1 MAHPLTRFWQKLTR
15 TRTKRVLQL
24 IEGWKRQ
31 WDKVFPKLEK
41 DVKKLSDRIKAVER
55 SVSRLTVPAGGP
67 APAPA
72 PVLEPVLAT
81 RVAQPGNVPSG
92 ALRERDF
99 TALRQAWLLCRFPLP
114 PVPLQ
119 GPPYFTVILPVRDRA
134 ELLEQALQSLQAQ
147 TFPHWEVIVVDDGST
162 DETPAVL
169 ARWQAGEA
177 RLRVVT
183 QAALGAA
190 AARNAGL
197 AMAAGAVVA
206 FLDSDNSYAP
216 AFLEEAAWWFRTDAS
231 LAAGYAAQ
239 VVTDEKGVQFRWPAC
254 NPVALRR
261 DNFIDLNVFLHRRT
275 IKAVFD
281 PALPRLI
288 DWDYILKIADQAHV
302 RALPVMGGLY
312 GGHARPDRISLVHP
326 LGPALYA
333 IRSQR
338 RPQRGKGLRVLW
350 ALWHYPQI
358 TEAYIRSDLEG
369 ARALGVEIE
378 VWAEMDASVS
388 HVNEVKVHR
397 GTLDEAIEAFRP
409 QVVHTYWLSSALNY
423 ADTVHRHRLP
433 HTCKVHGF
441 EFQDGLLRALET
453 HPATAR
459 MYLFDHLRV
468 KVPWSSPKFRTS
480 TSSFL
485 PPLYPPAPW
494 QEKDRHLVLRTGAGL
509 PTKGYR
515 DFFAVA
521 KACPQHRFVL
531 VIGRALL
538 RESMIEEIIG
548 WRDEMQAPVE
558 IKVSL
563 QHEEVAALMAQA
575 AIYLYTINPDSTF
588 GMPVS
593 IQEAMATGAWP
604 LVRGLEGAR
613 QYLGQ
618 AGALYHS
625 PGQAAALINETLTWT
640 DAQWQAVW
648 KASLDRA
655 WAAFPNEEVMAPIV
669 EDWRELAWEKG
680 AEFCS
685 EAGVE
690 KIS

>member
-1 MAHPLTRFWQKLTR
+1 MAHPLKQFWQKLTR
-15 TRTKRVLQL
+15 TRSKRALQL
-24 IEGWKRQ
+24 LEGWKRQ
-31 WDKVFPKLEK
+31 WDRAFPKLEK
-41 DVKKLSDRIKAVER
+41 DVKKLGERVKALEKGVAK
-55 SVSRLTVPAGGP
+55 LAVPAPGP
-67 APAPA
+67 EAA
-72 PVLEPVLAT
+72 PVSAAGLVQPIPVRQEAV
-81 RVAQPGNVPSG
+81 RDPGF
-92 ALRERDF
+92 A
-99 TALRQAWLLCRFPLP
+99 AIRQAWQQCRFPLP
-114 PVPLQ
+114 PLPSG
-119 GPPYFTVILPVRDRA
+119 GPPFFSVILPVRDRA
-134 ELLEQALQSLQAQ
+134 VLLEQALSSLQAQ
-147 TFPHWEVIVVDDGST
+147 TFPHWEAIVIDDGST
-162 DETPAVL
+162 DQTPEVL
-169 ARWQAGEA
+169 ARWQAVES
-177 RLRVVT
+177 RVRTVT

-197 AMAAGAVVA
+197 AKASGEVVA

-216 AFLEEAAWWFRTDAS
+216 AFLEEVAWWFRTDAS

-239 VVTDEKGVQFRWPAC
+239 LVADEKGVQLRWPTCDPA
-254 NPVALRR
+254 ALRR
-261 DNFIDLNVFLHRRT
+261 DNFIDLNVFLHRRR
-275 IKAVFD
+275 INAAFD

-288 DWDYILKIADQAHV
+288 DWDYILKIADQASV

-312 GGHARPDRISLVHP
+312 GGQARPDRISLSQP
-326 LGPALYA
+326 LGPSLHA
-333 IRSQR
+333 IRSR
-338 RPQRGKGLRVLW
+338 HRPHRGGGLRVLW

-388 HVNEVKVHR
+388 HVNDVKVHR
-397 GTLDEAIEAFRP
+397 GTLDEAIAAFRP
-409 QVVHTYWLSSALNY
+409 HVVHTYWLSSALNY
-423 ADTVHRHRLP
+423 ADTVHRHGLP

-441 EFQDGLLRALET
+441 EFQDGLLRALEA

-468 KVPWSSPKFRTS
+468 RVPWSSPKFRNS

-485 PPLYPPAPW
+485 PALYPPAPW
-494 QEKDRHLVLRTGAGL
+494 QEKDRRLVLRTGAGL

-515 DFFAVA
+515 DFFAIA

-538 RESMIEEIIG
+538 RESMIEEITG

-563 QHEEVAALMAQA
+563 QHEEVAALMAKA
-575 AIYLYTINPDSTF
+575 AIYLYTINPESTF

-604 LVRGLEGAR
+604 LVRGLDGAR

-625 PGQAAALINETLTWT
+625 PEQAAALINETLTWT
-640 DAQWQAVW
+640 EAQWQEVW

-669 EDWRELAWEKG
+669 DDWRELAWEKG
-680 AEFCS
+680 AVTGGDVQAEIAS
-685 EAGVE
+685 
-690 KIS
+690 